1 MHKAI
6 MIICLAAAMFSG
18 CGYLG
23 SGDANANA
31 NSNLAVI
38 DDPSIVPTFD
48 NAKDA
53 IVKGDEY
60 LDASLYKQAIAAY
73 KQATELESENG
84 EAHFKLGIAYALQ
97 EDLEDLPPGV
107 EGNSDKAFKNA
118 VTVYKKYVKEN
129 PEDAAAWFN
138 LGRAHGKLFEDKEA
152 ADALAKAVKFD
163 EENGLYLTEYGAA
176 LNKLARYGEAIKQ
189 LKKAL
194 EIDEDNLRAEDL
206 LEKAE
211 AGKKRVDFKPPEK
224 STDSNSNSNAE
235 TDEPSA
241 PGNTAKQS
249 APGPS
254 PKAPAPPPPPPPARD
269 Q

>member
-1 MHKAI
+1 MYKAF
-6 MIICLAAAMFSG
+6 IITIFAAALFSG
-18 CGYLG
+18 CGYFG
-23 SGDANANA
+23 SGDGDANAN
-31 NSNLAVI
+31 SNVAVL
-38 DDPSIVPTFD
+38 DDPSVVPTFD
-48 NAKDA
+48 NAKEA
-53 IVKGDEY
+53 IAKGDEY
-60 LDASLYKQAIAAY
+60 LDASLYRQAIAAY
-73 KQATELESENG
+73 KQATDLEKENG

-118 VTVYKKYVKEN
+118 VTVYKKYVREN
-129 PEDAAAWFN
+129 SEDAAAWFN

-152 ADALAKAVKFD
+152 ADALGKAVKLD

-176 LNKLARYGEAIKQ
+176 LNKLARYGEAIRQ

-224 STDSNSNSNAE
+224 SDSNSNTNSE
-235 TDEPSA
+235 TEEPTA
-241 PGNTAKQS
+241 PANTTKPPA
-249 APGPS
+249 AAPS
-254 PKAPAPPPPPPPARD
+254 PKAPPPPPAARD